1 MTVSISCLLPD
12 LFYLIV
18 PMHSVFIN
26 DIFPLFLIKAQGSGA
41 KFSSVAHKIE
51 VFGLDEC
58 EPADGRDEPRFHLQG
73 WAKLSKNKLNSS
85 GNPAVSYFIPPVS
98 NILPTLPFFPL
109 FLSFSRRIC
118 LDLTSPSAALSPT
131 F

>member
-1 MTVSISCLLPD
+1 
-12 LFYLIV
+12 
-18 PMHSVFIN
+18 MHSVVIN
-26 DIFPLFLIKAQGSGA
+26 DIFSLFLIKSKTSGA

-98 NILPTLPFFPL
+98 NILPYLFFPTVSL
-109 FLSFSRRIC
+109 FLETY
-118 LDLTSPSAALSPT
+118 LPGLTSLSAALSPT